1 MHIPKATLNS
11 TASGNPLA
19 IPIVTPQL
27 FHAHGRCLWRFI
39 HLQVG
44 PINLRNMTFDQL
56 GLDPLILKAISEKG
70 YTKPSPIQA
79 QAIPAVLKGGD
90 VMAAAQTGTG
100 KTAGFTLPILH
111 QLASGKRARDKQV
124 RALILTPTRELAA
137 QIAENVETYGKHLKL
152 CSHVIFGGVKAPP
165 QIRKLKFGS
174 DILIATP
181 GRLLD
186 LLNQGSIKF
195 NNLEVLVLDEADRML
210 DMGFIRDIK
219 KIIASLPRKRQN
231 LLFSATFSPDIRTLA
246 KELINHPTEIS
257 VSPRNTTAETVTQF
271 ICPVDKAKK
280 PDALVRMIEMNK
292 WDQALVFSR
301 TKHGAN
307 RLATFLE
314 SNGIS
319 AAAIHGNKS
328 QGARTRA
335 LNGFKNG
342 SVSILVAT
350 DIAAR
355 GIDINQLPQ
364 VVNFDLPEQAEDYVH
379 RIGRTGRAGKSGTA
393 ISLVCADELYYLVEI
408 EKLIKKRIERKEIRG
423 YEPHTPVPDAELGA
437 RIPKPKKQQR
447 GGGGGGRGGQR
458 RQAGGQGRQRQS
470 SGGRSQGNNGGG
482 GSENASSQRTDA
494 SKSRRR
500 RPDRSRRRPAS

>member
-1 MHIPKATLNS
+1 
-11 TASGNPLA
+11 
-19 IPIVTPQL
+19 
-27 FHAHGRCLWRFI
+27 
-39 HLQVG
+39 
-44 PINLRNMTFDQL
+44 MTFDQL
-56 GLDPLILKAISEKG
+56 GLDPLILRAISEKG
-70 YTKPSPIQA
+70 YSKPSPIQA
-79 QAIPAVLKGGD
+79 QAIPAVIEGGD

-111 QLASGKRARDKQV
+111 RLAPGKRARDKQV

-137 QIAENVETYGKHLKL
+137 QIADNVETYGKHLKL

-165 QIRKLKFGS
+165 QIRKLKFGA

-186 LLNQGSIKF
+186 LLNQGALKF
-195 NNLEVLVLDEADRML
+195 DRLEVLVLDEADRML

-219 KIIASLPRKRQN
+219 KIIAELPRKRQN
-231 LLFSATFSPDIRTLA
+231 LLFSATFSPEIRALA
-246 KELINHPTEIS
+246 KGLINNPTEIS

-271 ICPVDKAKK
+271 VCPVDKSQK
-280 PDALVRMIEMNK
+280 PAALVRMIEVNK

-307 RLATFLE
+307 KLATYLE
-314 SNGIS
+314 KNGIN

-342 SVSILVAT
+342 SISILVAT

-364 VVNFDLPEQAEDYVH
+364 VVNYDLPEQAQDYVH

-393 ISLVCADELYYLVEI
+393 ISLVSADELYYLVEI
-408 EKLIKKRIERKEIRG
+408 EKLIGKLIKRKEIRG
-423 YEPHTPVPDAELGA
+423 FEPETPVPEAELGA
-437 RIPKPKKQQR
+437 RIPKPKKAQR
-447 GGGGGGRGGQR
+447 GGGGGGRNQG
-458 RQAGGQGRQRQS
+458 RQGQGRRQGQPKKKATR
-470 SGGRSQGNNGGG
+470 GG
-482 GSENASSQRTDA
+482 DA
-494 SKSRRR
+494 PQSRRR
-500 RPDRSRRRPAS
+500 RPDRSRRRRSS